1 VQAGALRGRLGAA
14 RYQVKLEYFGGTWP
28 ARSPPADG
36 AEKNSWQKRRNF
48 EKNHDIKRGI
58 MQAPDS
64 STILRQGAFAVS
76 ARTTGRNFFCLPS

>member
-36 AEKNSWQKRRNF
+36 AGKKFMAKTEKIR
-48 EKNHDIKRGI
+48 EK
-58 MQAPDS
+58 P
-64 STILRQGAFAVS
+64 
-76 ARTTGRNFFCLPS
+76 